1 MSTKK
6 GLKPFTSE
14 TGAEAGR
21 KGGIASGESRRRKKT
36 IRQALEALL
45 SCRNPNNGLEGVEEL
60 ALAIFEKAKE
70 GDVRAF
76 AEIRD
81 SIGEKPIS
89 GMDHTSSDGSM
100 SPRPVDLSHL
110 SADEL
115 IRLTRE
121 AFKETASR

>member
-45 SCRNPNNGLEGVEEL
+45 SCRNPNNGLEGVEEM
-60 ALAIFEKAKE
+60 ALAIFETVFNNDIEIVTQATDGQGVANDLDKVWRSQTFQS
-70 GDVRAF
+70 DSAF
-76 AEIRD
+76 
-81 SIGEKPIS
+81 GY
-89 GMDHTSSDGSM
+89 
-100 SPRPVDLSHL
+100 
-110 SADEL
+110 
-115 IRLTRE
+115 
-121 AFKETASR
+121 